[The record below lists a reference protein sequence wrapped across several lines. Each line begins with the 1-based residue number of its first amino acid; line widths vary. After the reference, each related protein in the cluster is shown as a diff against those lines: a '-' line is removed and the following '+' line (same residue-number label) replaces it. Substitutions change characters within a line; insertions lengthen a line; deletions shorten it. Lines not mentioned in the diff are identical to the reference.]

1 MEIKKDRFELGIHWL
16 EGLSTSPLIINL
28 GKIILPK
35 NTKLQITEYKF
46 EWILKDSQWC

>member
-1 MEIKKDRFELGIHWL
+1 MEIKKDRFELGIDRL

-35 NTKLQITEYKF
+35 NTKFQSLNEF
-46 EWILKDSQWC
+46 